1 MEEKY
6 IQTLHPTAGKKNKKI
21 LMEKYHVI
29 REHLLDILTT
39 QTPTHTE
46 MMELLYSRLKDSFD
60 GGIQWYGETVKL
72 DLEARGIVERT
83 QTKPEKYRIATKK

>member
-21 LMEKYHVI
+21 LSEKYHVI
-29 REHLLDILTT
+29 REHLLDILAT

-46 MMELLYSRLKDSFD
+46 MMELLYARLKDSFE

-83 QTKPEKYRIATKK
+83 QTKPEKYRITTIK